1 MGAGKQ
7 GVVGVRDM
15 LKRDYEEMTK
25 ALVEYLNSMKNQTTG
40 WVSTTQ
46 AKDEVLRTLRA
57 ILEGYG
63 VEVTA

>member
-1 MGAGKQ
+1 
-7 GVVGVRDM
+7 M

-63 VEVTA
+63 VEVEACL